1 MEFAVNKEVYAIG
14 AGKVLAAVLLT
25 FAAVDV
31 AAAAAVVV
39 VVVVAAAAAAAA
51 GGDVAADVAVAVAGA
66 DKEAKEMQLKL
77 NCFKSKGSAKFTR
90 LSTVIS
96 NTLGH
101 QVYNWSHITQLLRK
115 IIQNT

>member
-31 AAAAAVVV
+31 AAAAAAA

-101 QVYNWSHITQLLRK
+101 QIYNWSHITQLLRK